1 RPYLPVGAALGRA
14 QQRAA
19 PALVLQ
25 GPQPRRGRCLP
36 PGRPAPRRTRRR
48 RPRAAAR
55 LPSALLRRLCHRP
68 GRQPARGGLS
78 LALVPFASVARCF
91 HGWRGA
97 VVVLV
102 RFSLSS
108 FFMDGLARR
117 ASWAGLAVRAGHVA
131 RLGRATRRPRPPAG
145 ASLPPTGR
153 PALPAPPRT
162 HNGGMRRS
170 AVMHCTLVWTT
181 MLHVGLARRC
191 QTPLAALPPIC
202 AADARGV

>member
-1 RPYLPVGAALGRA
+1 
-14 QQRAA
+14 
-19 PALVLQ
+19 
-25 GPQPRRGRCLP
+25 
-36 PGRPAPRRTRRR
+36 
-48 RPRAAAR
+48 
-55 LPSALLRRLCHRP
+55 
-68 GRQPARGGLS
+68 
-78 LALVPFASVARCF
+78 VARCF

-162 HNGGMRRS
+162 HSGGMPRS
-170 AVMHCTLVWTT
+170 AVMHYTLV
-181 MLHVGLARRC
+181 LDDDVARGSCTRC

>member
-1 RPYLPVGAALGRA
+1 M
-14 QQRAA
+14 
-19 PALVLQ
+19 
-25 GPQPRRGRCLP
+25 
-36 PGRPAPRRTRRR
+36 
-48 RPRAAAR
+48 
-55 LPSALLRRLCHRP
+55 
-68 GRQPARGGLS
+68 ARGCCL
-78 LALVPFASVARCF
+78 L
-91 HGWRGA
+91 GA
-97 VVVLV
+97 V
-102 RFSLSS
+102 SS
-108 FFMDGLARR
+108 YGQGLARR

>member
-1 RPYLPVGAALGRA
+1 
-14 QQRAA
+14 
-19 PALVLQ
+19 
-25 GPQPRRGRCLP
+25 
-36 PGRPAPRRTRRR
+36 
-48 RPRAAAR
+48 
-55 LPSALLRRLCHRP
+55 
-68 GRQPARGGLS
+68 
-78 LALVPFASVARCF
+78 
-91 HGWRGA
+91 A

-117 ASWAGLAVRAGHVA
+117 ASWAGLSVWDGEVA
-131 RLGRATRRPRPPAG
+131 RLGRATWRTRPPPG
-145 ASLPPTGR
+145 AHLPPTGR
-153 PALPAPPRT
+153 PTLTAPPRS
-162 HNGGMRRS
+162 HKGCMRRS